1 MDDLNTD
8 FFQIE
13 LSYFDGI
20 EEEYTPKIQSLTTDD
35 YESICCF
42 LYDEIYNECLQLLYK
57 EDFIKQWKNL
67 TEMALDE
74 YTDVLDVEFSLDE
87 YNAILD
93 YVLDVLETTI
103 QDRSNN
109 KHNKHN
115 KHNKQEKS
123 KKSTIKERLAKI
135 DEINETLPPQR
146 TQKWYEMRH
155 NMISASTLWKTLFSD
170 ASKKQLIEEK
180 AKPLSQ
186 CTTNKCN
193 GFDTP
198 LEWGQRFEPVA
209 QMYYQEKYKTTIKEY
224 GCIPHPDYT
233 FIGASPDGINVDPG
247 SSLYG
252 RMLEIKCIVNR
263 EITGIP
269 KKEYW
274 VQMQLQME
282 CCNLDECDFL
292 ECRFKTYDN
301 NDEYKK
307 DTTQDRKKGVICCFY
322 DNEHQKFQ
330 YEYKP
335 FHITDE
341 DSWIEQTMDQVQQNP
356 NKTWIKQIYWYLDEV
371 SCVYVRRNKDWFNS
385 IFSDI
390 ELCWNS
396 VEKKR
401 KEYTI
406 YNKKKDDKII
416 VQKLDES
423 INTTKSLSKKES
435 FRKQLLREGKSI
447 IVDTSHL

>member
-1 MDDLNTD
+1 MDDLNTE

-20 EEEYTPKIQSLTTDD
+20 EEEYTQKLTSLTPDD
-35 YESICCF
+35 YEAICSF
-42 LYDEIYNECLQLLYK
+42 IYDEIYDECLQILYK
-57 EDFIKQWKNL
+57 DDFTKQWKHL
-67 TEMALDE
+67 TEIALDE
-74 YTDVLDVEFSLDE
+74 YMDALSIDFSLDE
-87 YNAILD
+87 SNAILD

-103 QDRSNN
+103 QARSNN
-109 KHNKHN
+109 KQLNSDK
-115 KHNKQEKS
+115 
-123 KKSTIKERLAKI
+123 TIIKEILANI
-135 DEINETLPPQR
+135 DEINENLPQQR
-146 TQKWYEMRH
+146 TQQWYEMRH

-170 ASKKQLIEEK
+170 ASKKHLIEEK
-180 AKPLSQ
+180 AKPLPQ
-186 CTTNKCN
+186 CANNNCN

-209 QMYYQEKYKTTIKEY
+209 QMYYQDKYKTTIKEY

-233 FIGASPDGINVDPG
+233 FIGASPDGINVDPE
-247 SSLYG
+247 SPLYG

-301 NDEYKK
+301 NDAYNK
-307 DTTQDRKKGVICCFY
+307 DTTPDKTKGVICCFY
-322 DNEHQKFQ
+322 DNERQKFQ

-341 DSWIEQTMDQVQQNP
+341 DNWIEQTMDKVQQNP
-356 NKTWIKQIYWYLDEV
+356 NKTWIKQVYWYLDEV

-385 IFSDI
+385 IFSYI
-390 ELCWNS
+390 ELCWKS

-401 KEYTI
+401 KEYTTS
-406 YNKKKDDKII
+406 NKKKDDNII
-416 VQKLDES
+416 VQKLDE
-423 INTTKSLSKKES
+423 NVNATKNISKKER
-435 FRKQLLREGKSI
+435 FRNQLLREGKYI